1 MSEAERVS
9 KIRAAAIEALARL
22 GLCMGKESVQR
33 VMCEL
38 REIVRLCD
46 DVR

>member
-1 MSEAERVS
+1 MSEAEKTS
-9 KIRAAAIEALARL
+9 KIREAAIEALAEL
-22 GLCMGKESVQR
+22 KVGMDKTSVQR

-38 REIVRLCD
+38 REIVRICD